1 MPPQSK
7 RAIAHLN
14 IIGFRAAVAALV
26 DPSLR
31 ERTFI
36 IAGGTGG
43 RTVAWDVSPAA
54 LKEGIKPG
62 MALAAAERII
72 KNLEVIHPD
81 PISYQRA
88 NSALEKI
95 ITRYAPAWQNDGY
108 GNLYL
113 DLTGTGKLFG
123 PPRDCVCHI
132 QNEIIDSLEIKAAAA
147 TATNKLVTKVAS
159 RAIRPLGLV
168 DVRAG
173 DEAVFLAHQDITLL
187 PGFGAS
193 IMKTIRVTGFREAWE
208 LAALSDGEAAA
219 LFGKK
224 GILLRDSALGIDNSP
239 VAACESRVIESRAD
253 FPEDIIEE
261 TVIHGAIASI
271 AGYAG
276 LEMRKDKLGMTV
288 LKIEVVY
295 ADGVNAEGKEK
306 MSRPFFLDREITEI
320 AKKVY
325 HKTVLRRIRIRSVI
339 LSLEGLVP
347 MRCEPELFEPETN
360 RNLQEAV
367 DSIQKRYGAGTLT
380 RGIILAAGTVKRLS
394 ISAVR

>member
-1 MPPQSK
+1 MAPQSK

-26 DPSLR
+26 DRSLQ
-31 ERTFI
+31 ERPYI

-62 MALAAAERII
+62 MALATAERIV
-72 KNLEVIHPD
+72 KNLKVVPPD
-81 PISYQRA
+81 PSAYQKT

-123 PPRDCVCHI
+123 PPRDCICHI
-132 QNEIIDSLEIKAAAA
+132 QNEIIDDLEIKAAAA

-159 RAIRPLGLV
+159 RAIRPIGLV

-173 DEAVFLAHQDITLL
+173 DESAFLANQDITLL
-187 PGFGAS
+187 PGFGPS
-193 IMKTIRVTGFREAWE
+193 IMKTIRVTGFRTAGE
-208 LAALSDGEAAA
+208 LAALSDGEASA

-239 VAACESRVIESRAD
+239 VADFKSRVIESRAD
-253 FPEDIIEE
+253 FPEDVIEE

-276 LEMRKDKLGMTV
+276 LEMRKDKLGATV

-306 MSRPFFLDREITEI
+306 MNRPFFLDRDITEI
-320 AKKVY
+320 AKKLY
-325 HKTVLRRIRIRSVI
+325 HKTVLRRIRIRSVV
-339 LSLEGLVP
+339 LSLEVFVP

-360 RNLQEAV
+360 RNLQSAV
-367 DSIQKRYGAGTLT
+367 DSIQERYGAGTVT
-380 RGIILAAGTVKRLS
+380 RGIILGAKRFP
-394 ISAVR
+394 SAV